1 MKVRVAPCRANLH
14 KWDRADSARCILCN
28 ADSESLCH
36 IQCLCP
42 QLQAAR
48 IAAHHQIAHCLWS
61 EISQRQRASGN
72 YFSMVIET
80 QIDEIPYISS
90 IPTALAASWRRLWA
104 SFFSSA
110 GAPPGPPPADMA
122 RLRPDAVA
130 FRWDK
135 RRMYLLEVT
144 RCYDSRVRFA
154 SRPDLT
160 QKMAKYQAVA
170 NLFMSVARQWQV
182 TVIPFTI
189 GIRGSID
196 VNKWTHHLATLGV
209 VHSDIPRVLDTV
221 MASALS
227 ALDLVYDAR
236 SHALRD
242 APPPA

>member
-1 MKVRVAPCRANLH
+1 
-14 KWDRADSARCILCN
+14 
-28 ADSESLCH
+28 
-36 IQCLCP
+36 
-42 QLQAAR
+42 
-48 IAAHHQIAHCLWS
+48 
-61 EISQRQRASGN
+61 
-72 YFSMVIET
+72 
-80 QIDEIPYISS
+80 
-90 IPTALAASWRRLWA
+90 
-104 SFFSSA
+104 
-110 GAPPGPPPADMA
+110 
-122 RLRPDAVA
+122 
-130 FRWDK
+130 
-135 RRMYLLEVT
+135 MYLLEVT
-144 RCYDSRVRFA
+144 RSYDSRVRFA

-236 SHALRD
+236 SHALRV